1 MTLLLMFCT
10 GYQVAFPTGFYPDYE
25 AFQKLSDIEKKKVD
39 DEIILLMC
47 GWLA

>member
-1 MTLLLMFCT
+1 MTLLLMFCC
-10 GYQVAFPTGFYPDYE
+10 GYQVGFPPSYYAQYE
-25 AFQKLSDIEKKKVD
+25 DFQYLTDIEKKRID